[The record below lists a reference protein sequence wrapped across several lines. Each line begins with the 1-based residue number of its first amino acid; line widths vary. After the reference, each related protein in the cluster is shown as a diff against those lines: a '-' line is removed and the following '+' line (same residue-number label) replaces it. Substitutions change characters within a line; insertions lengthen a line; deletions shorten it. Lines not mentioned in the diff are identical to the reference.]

1 MMRVQLIANQS
12 QKLLE
17 ANEKRQLLV
26 VTNNTFNSVVTID
39 CGIKQPI
46 AGHGSPVQIGSN
58 PAWTGE
64 VNALAQVDIEIEIEE
79 L

>member
-1 MMRVQLIANQS
+1 MQAKLIANQE

-17 ANEKRQLLV
+17 ANEKRQLLI
-26 VTNNTFNSVVTID
+26 VTNHTFNSVVTIN

-46 AGHGSPVQIGSN
+46 AGHGFPVQIGNN

-64 VNALAQVDIEIEIEE
+64 VSAIASIDVEIEIQE